1 MNATTKKLV
10 ISALVLGLSGGAYA
24 QQAGG
29 SMGAGGNG
37 SSGAGSAAGG
47 KGGATGMG
55 GAADSTTG
63 TGAKSGMSNDATNGM
78 GQDKG
83 TVQRSVP
90 NNGDMNSG
98 GMKSNGT
105 GTHKAY

>member
-24 QQAGG
+24 QAGG